1 MHELLAGY
9 PVVIEQVV
17 DWGDMDSFQHVNNV
31 VYIRYFENARI
42 AYFER
47 MDWKAYLAETGI
59 GPILGT
65 VQARFR
71 RAVTFPD
78 TLHVG
83 ARVVSLEA
91 DRYTMDYRIVSAKQ
105 NDLVTTGETVV
116 VTFDYRAGKKTPI
129 PDDMRKTIEEIEG
142 KPLMANG

>member
-9 PVVIEQVV
+9 PVIIEQVV

-31 VYIRYFENARI
+31 VYVRYFENARV

-47 MDWKAYLAETGI
+47 MDWKAYLDETGI

-71 RAVTFPD
+71 RAVTYPD
-78 TLHVG
+78 TLLIGV
-83 ARVVSLEA
+83 RVESMSV
-91 DRYTMDYRIVSAKQ
+91 DRYTMDYRIVSTRQ
-105 NDLVTTGETVV
+105 NDLVTTGDTVV
-116 VTFDYRAGKKTPI
+116 VTFDYRAGAKIAVPQA
-129 PDDMRKTIEEIEG
+129 MRLRIEQIEG
-142 KPLMANG
+142 KAL